1 MEERGKSPLC
11 ITLYTKPEC
20 SLCDEAKATLLALQQ
35 QLAFEIRE
43 IDITDDPALYDR
55 FREEIPVAFLD
66 GRKLFKYRVDPA
78 LLGRQLRRR
87 RGWLAGRWSQGWQS
101 SSSG

>member
-1 MEERGKSPLC
+1 VKTRNRPVLC

-20 SLCDEAKATLLALQQ
+20 GLCDEAKAVLLDLQRE
-35 QLAFEIRE
+35 LPFEMRE
-43 IDITDDPALYDR
+43 VDITANPALYDR

-78 LLGRQLRRR
+78 LLRRQLQR
-87 RGWLAGRWSQGWQS
+87 RGRWLAGRWFSTWES
-101 SSSG
+101 